1 MARQNVNIGT
11 SPNKGN
17 GDPLR
22 TAFTKINNNFSELYA
37 GNFLSPT
44 ALNSSLIA
52 NTDGTLSLGSASNQW
67 QNLHVKDFIYLG
79 GTRLSVSA
87 SGTLLVNNNSIT
99 ADAIKGSVF
108 ADDSSLLVDGING
121 KFYGHL
127 TGDVNGSVFGDDSTI
142 LVDAVNGNIPGYVKL
157 SVLKTEVAASADFA
171 AFKTRIAAL

>member
-1 MARQNVNIGT
+1 MARQTINIGT

-22 TAFTKINNNFSELYA
+22 TAFTKINNNFNELYA
-37 GNFLSPT
+37 GNFVSPT
-44 ALNSSLIA
+44 ALTSDLISSS
-52 NTDGTLSLGSASNQW
+52 DGTNNLGSSSKQW
-67 QNLHVKDFIYLG
+67 GDLHVKDFIYLG

-87 SGTLLVNNNSIT
+87 TGTLLVNNAAIT

-142 LVDAVNGNIPGYVKL
+142 LVDAVNGNIPGYVKI
-157 SVLKTEVAASADFA
+157 SVLKAEVAASTNFADFQ
-171 AFKTRIAAL
+171 TRIAAL

>member
-1 MARQNVNIGT
+1 MARQNINIGT

-142 LVDAVNGNIPGYVKL
+142 LVDAVNGNIPGYVKI
-157 SVLKTEVAASADFA
+157 SVLKAEVAASTNFADFQ
-171 AFKTRIAAL
+171 TRIAAL

>member
-1 MARQNVNIGT
+1 MARQTINIGT
-11 SPNKGN
+11 SANKGD

-22 TAFTKINNNFSELYA
+22 TAFTKINNNFSELYG
-37 GNFLSPT
+37 GNFAEPT
-44 ALNSSLIA
+44 ALNTNLASSQ
-52 NTDGTLSLGSASNQW
+52 DGVHDLGTSGKQW
-67 QNLHVKDFIYLG
+67 RNLHVKDFVYIG

-87 SGTLLVNNNSIT
+87 TGTLLVNNAAIT

-157 SVLKTEVAASADFA
+157 SVLKSEVAASTSFADFQL
-171 AFKTRIAAL
+171 RIAAL